1 MQNSV
6 DVKRVFARPPRARK
20 QTINRTGRVASA
32 LICAICLWSAACQAA
47 VPEALAFNIAS
58 DPTIRGKGEDGECL
72 TYASA
77 LSSRLA
83 ANGIHGRLIFYRW
96 HLKGSALTGSHVLV
110 YYQLPD
116 QTAWVVDNEKPVPRE
131 VPTSATP
138 LQLIYLLSNTD
149 ASSAPV
155 DIELQEGL
163 NRLSFF

>member
-6 DVKRVFARPPRARK
+6 DVKRVFARPPRAIK
-20 QTINRTGRVASA
+20 QTINRTSRVASA
-32 LICAICLWSAACQAA
+32 VICAICLWSAASQAA
-47 VPEALAFNIAS
+47 VPESLAFKIAS

-96 HLKGSALTGSHVLV
+96 HLKASDLTGSHVLV
-110 YYQLPD
+110 YYELPD
-116 QTAWVVDNEKPVPRE
+116 KTAWVVDNEKPLPRE
-131 VPTSATP
+131 VPNSATP
-138 LQLIYLLSNTD
+138 LQLIFLLSNTD
-149 ASSAPV
+149 PSSAPV

>member
-1 MQNSV
+1 MENSV
-6 DVKRVFARPPRARK
+6 EVKRVFARPPRARK
-20 QTINRTGRVASA
+20 QTISQNGRVASA
-32 LICAICLWSAACQAA
+32 LICAICLWCAASQAT
-47 VPEALAFNIAS
+47 VPEALAFKIAS

-96 HLKGSALTGSHVLV
+96 HFKNSALSGSHVLV

-116 QTAWVVDNEKPVPRE
+116 QTAWVVDNEKPIPRE
-131 VPTSATP
+131 VPSSATP
-138 LQLIYLLSNTD
+138 LQLVYLLSNTD
-149 ASSAPV
+149 ADSAPV

>member
-6 DVKRVFARPPRARK
+6 VVKRVFARPPRARK
-20 QTINRTGRVASA
+20 QTINRTGRLATA
-32 LICAICLWSAACQAA
+32 FICAVCLWSAASQAA

-149 ASSAPV
+149 PSSAPV